1 MPNDSNDPGR
11 FWENLRS
18 LVNEVNRDDRAR
30 DLFLE
35 NPGRFIQER
44 HLDIGVPVEM
54 VENADT
60 IPLSEMLDNFA
71 RNEREA
77 VLDAF
82 SSVSSMRLGA
92 DIGRVAIAV
101 PIANVNVAANHNVA
115 ANTSSAANAVAAANA
130 LAVSNTVGA
139 TVAPHDLAR
148 PGMLSAVRVE
158 PDAIDAKLV
167 EFFERMKLNQ
177 GRQQALLKRA
187 LLDSDQV
194 VERGPGGIRRAR
206 FMFRG
211 TPFEVEGVVGEDI
224 TVRNAR
230 LIE

>member
-101 PIANVNVAANHNVA
+101 PI
-115 ANTSSAANAVAAANA
+115 SSSVPEAGHLTMAG
-130 LAVSNTVGA
+130 S
-139 TVAPHDLAR
+139 
-148 PGMLSAVRVE
+148 S
-158 PDAIDAKLV
+158 
-167 EFFERMKLNQ
+167 
-177 GRQQALLKRA
+177 
-187 LLDSDQV
+187 
-194 VERGPGGIRRAR
+194 
-206 FMFRG
+206 
-211 TPFEVEGVVGEDI
+211 
-224 TVRNAR
+224 
-230 LIE
+230 